1 MTIRTRFTFLFTG
14 IVSMLLGVFCLVIYF
29 EAEFHQTREFEER
42 LRKETIT
49 SATFILSKDLIG
61 PELFKQL
68 TKRQITTLTDE
79 ELVILNLQGEVTY
92 ESDTI
97 LSPQITTEKL
107 TQIKEEGEHFWR
119 IGDNNAFGS
128 IFDLN
133 GQKQIVIMEAFDKY
147 GISKQRN
154 LRFMLFFG
162 WIGISIFS
170 LLAGWFLTGRFLSP
184 IKKIIQEID
193 KITGSKIGLRLNE
206 GKRADELEQLSIR
219 FNQMLNRLEEAFNT
233 QKAFVSHAS
242 HELRT
247 PLTSITG
254 QIQVS
259 LMVDTEVNELRE
271 SMKSV
276 LDDIQQLNKLTNN
289 LLDLTSIKGH
299 QEGIKYELINL
310 VQVLLQAQTELKNK
324 NSSYEILMTYD
335 DSNELLPEIYAN
347 EPLMYTAIINLID
360 NGAKFGKGNVVEVN
374 LEALEKELTLTFKN
388 TGTPISAEDQAT
400 IFEPFKRG
408 KNSQN
413 IKGHGVGLSLVKQ
426 VIELHHGSLQVESN
440 QNTGTIFT
448 VKLPANF

>member
-14 IVSMLLGVFCLVIYF
+14 IVSMLLGIFCLTIYF
-29 EAEFHQTREFEER
+29 EAAFHQTREFQER
-42 LRKETIT
+42 LRKEAIT
-49 SATFILSKDLIG
+49 SATFLLGKDLIS
-61 PELFKQL
+61 PELFRQL
-68 TKRQITTLTDE
+68 TKRQITTLTNE
-79 ELVILNLQGEVTY
+79 ELVIFDLRGEVSY
-92 ESDTI
+92 ESGTV
-97 LSPQITTEKL
+97 LSSQITAKQLE
-107 TQIKEEGEHFWR
+107 QIKQEGEYYWR
-119 IGDNNAFGS
+119 IGENDAFGTV
-128 IFDLN
+128 FELN
-133 GQKQIVIMEAFDKY
+133 GRKQIVIMEAFDKY
-147 GISKQRN
+147 GISKQQN

-162 WIGISIFS
+162 WIGILLLS
-170 LLAGWFLTGRFLSP
+170 LLAGWFLTNRFLSP

-206 GKRADELEQLSIR
+206 GKRTDELEQLSIR

-259 LMVDTEVNELRE
+259 LMVDTEATELRE
-271 SMKSV
+271 SMRSV

-289 LLDLTSIKGH
+289 LLDLTSIKTN

-324 NSSYEILMTYD
+324 NSSYKILMTYD
-335 DSNELLPEIYAN
+335 DPNELLPEMYAN
-347 EPLMYTAIINLID
+347 EPLIYTTIVNLID
-360 NGAKFGKGNVVEVN
+360 NGAKFGKDNTVEVN
-374 LEALEKELTLTFKN
+374 LEVLESEILLTFKN
-388 TGTPISAEDQAT
+388 AGIPISQEDQAT

-408 KNSQN
+408 KNSRN

-426 VIELHHGSLQVESN
+426 VIELHHGLLQVVSSQDE
-440 QNTGTIFT
+440 GTTFT
-448 VKLPANF
+448 VKLPR